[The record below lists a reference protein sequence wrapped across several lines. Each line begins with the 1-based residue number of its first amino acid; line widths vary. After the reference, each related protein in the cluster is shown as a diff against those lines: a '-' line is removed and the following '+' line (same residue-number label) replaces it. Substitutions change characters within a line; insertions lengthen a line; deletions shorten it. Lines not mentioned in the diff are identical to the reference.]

1 MLHTL
6 KCSFLK
12 PRSLFQKLSMAT
24 LNLPKCL
31 DASSNIPT
39 DVRFLF
45 ASDNGAATE
54 EVTAHKLILALASK
68 VFEREF
74 YGSVKEPKDDIK
86 IVDAS
91 KDVFQVMINFI
102 YNKEMDWSVYNF
114 SFLSSLYYLADKYDI
129 KDMES
134 KILHNI
140 SDQKI
145 STKDALDVAHLAEAY
160 HFFPKLSKTL
170 YDVAS
175 LCLKEDFKGRF
186 EAVFDFF
193 SEIEVTDTNSL
204 VACKIMARMK
214 TVKSSK
220 CENCWHDP
228 CLNKYGLTKDN
239 FVPGARVTWVL
250 GKGHSKINKLIKIQ
264 EGSPHKFVG
273 FLKGGIICSDLSL
286 RPTSYLYNCL

>member
-1 MLHTL
+1 
-6 KCSFLK
+6 
-12 PRSLFQKLSMAT
+12 MAT

-45 ASDNGAATE
+45 ASDDGATTE
-54 EVTAHKLILALASK
+54 EVTAHKLILTLASE

-74 YGSVKEPKDDIK
+74 YGSVKEPIDDIK

-91 KDVFQVMINFI
+91 KEVFQVMINFI
-102 YNKEMDWSVYNF
+102 YNKEMDWSVFNL

-134 KILHNI
+134 KILSNI
-140 SDQKI
+140 SEQKI
-145 STKDALDVAHLAEAY
+145 SKDDVLDVASLAEAY
-160 HFFPKLSKTL
+160 QFFPKLSEAL
-170 YDVAS
+170 YDVAA

-193 SEIEVTDTNSL
+193 SEMEVTDTNSL

-214 TVKSSK
+214 RVKYSK
-220 CENCWHDP
+220 CENCWHSP
-228 CLNKYGLTKDN
+228 CLNKKGLTKDN
-239 FVPGARVTWVL
+239 FVPGARVTWVS
-250 GKGHSKINKLIKIQ
+250 GKGHSQIDRLIKIQ
-264 EGSPHKFVG
+264 EGSPHKFFG
-273 FLKGGIICSDLSL
+273 FLKGGIMCSDLSL